1 MFHLIGAPRKFTF
14 MEKVSAAKGVIKKTK
29 TGKIASKKYNTLGPP
44 PPPRCVLFC
53 HRMVDILEFLVDIAL
68 KSLFVGTVVSFW
80 HR

>member
-1 MFHLIGAPRKFTF
+1 MNNIFVYT
-14 MEKVSAAKGVIKKTK
+14 EVVVTKGDIQKTK

-44 PPPRCVLFC
+44 TPPCVLFC

-68 KSLFVGTVVSFW
+68 KSLFVGTVVSFC